1 MKRARVRI
9 SDHAVLRYL
18 ERVGGFSI
26 EELRRELSQRVSA
39 SYVPG
44 VGTIT
49 IEAAAREH
57 SRKPDEAFRAAE
69 ELMPEVRRLELFS
82 REKRRGWT
90 SWGNEV
96 EKFEESHEPP

>member
-26 EELRRELSQRVSA
+26 EELRRDISQRVSA

-44 VGTIT
+44 ATGIVIDGVSYRISVDQDGPVVATILDASGSRT
-49 IEAAAREH
+49 ILPGRVRE
-57 SRKPDEAFRAAE
+57 
-69 ELMPEVRRLELFS
+69 
-82 REKRRGWT
+82 
-90 SWGNEV
+90 
-96 EKFEESHEPP
+96 

>member
-44 VGTIT
+44 ATGIVIDGYSYRISVDQHGPVVATILNTAGCET
-49 IEAAAREH
+49 ILLGRVRE
-57 SRKPDEAFRAAE
+57 
-69 ELMPEVRRLELFS
+69 
-82 REKRRGWT
+82 
-90 SWGNEV
+90 
-96 EKFEESHEPP
+96 